1 MLLPTIASG
10 SFFHVF
16 LGIFVEGVSRRRL
29 PSYNAALLQL
39 QPSAAAAAAADGRK
53 VLVGTILHR
62 AQVFDLLVQL
72 YLPTRLWLLPQYF
85 EEFMA
90 NGAVTL
96 GCSQEKVVGDKFRWN
111 AAVLAINLLHALS
124 LAIQHIRC
132 CHTAYFSRFYEV
144 EPTWVCK
151 IGWEIS
157 RPKLMGLYPRYSTT
171 DH

>member
-1 MLLPTIASG
+1 MRIRFVRQRSDPTLEQTNKVLLFNLYTVLLPTIASG

-29 PSYNAALLQL
+29 PSYNSALLQL

-72 YLPTRLWLLPQYF
+72 YLPTRLRLLPQYF

-96 GCSQEKVVGDKFRWN
+96 GCSQEKVVGDKFR
-111 AAVLAINLLHALS
+111 
-124 LAIQHIRC
+124 
-132 CHTAYFSRFYEV
+132 
-144 EPTWVCK
+144 
-151 IGWEIS
+151 
-157 RPKLMGLYPRYSTT
+157 
-171 DH
+171 